1 MDLLIG
7 VFVPLVLVCS
17 SGHFQD
23 GPTAKAVHSH
33 SASVSGRVTIGNAPA
48 VGVQVALR
56 RSDNSPGVENNIYRA
71 KTDQDGHYLL
81 DSLTSGYYTVQVVEP
96 TMVVQGEE
104 SQGRKVSLREGMKL
118 ENIDFAL
125 VPGGVIT
132 GRVTDGEGSPIRDL
146 LPTLKV
152 VNEKGQSTF
161 FEPGTQESETD
172 DRGIFRI
179 YGLPPGR
186 YIVGF
191 GPDWGGPS
199 DGLYRS
205 LLPRKPFPLTYY
217 PGFLDEPQAKKIEV
231 TAGSEI
237 TGIDISL
244 TVKKN
249 LFKATGTVVDV
260 DRGAPLGGAVL
271 RYGTLWGKN
280 DTGEGPHE
288 YESVRSDSDGRFKLD
303 RLESGRHFLRLAN
316 DYSHA
321 NNSFG
326 DQVTFEVTDGD
337 VDGLEVK
344 VHHGSAINGIVVS
357 ASPDDGQI
365 AAELVPREVYA
376 VQLKTNPIN
385 GSLKTDYVAQA
396 TVGSDRSF
404 RLAGLPPGKYQFQM
418 SNDGQISPYIKYI
431 DWPTSGRLMNR
442 VPYPPGFFEGDPIE
456 IGEGQNTKDIQGV
469 RIALDMPRGVIR
481 GQLRFAGGPLPQN
494 AYTDV
499 SIVMLPASDTRP
511 WAGAAVDPD
520 GRFVVRSLP
529 AGQYMINVAVYIPNK
544 SDSGTKILAKTSET
558 VSLSDGEE
566 TTVTLTLNLSGKQP
580 GTPD

>member
-1 MDLLIG
+1 MGLLIR
-7 VFVPLVLVCS
+7 VFLPLVLVCF
-17 SGHFQD
+17 GGPLQD
-23 GPTAKAVHSH
+23 GPTAKAVHLH
-33 SASVSGRVTIGNAPA
+33 TATVSGRVTIGNAPA
-48 VGVQVALR
+48 VGVQVALL
-56 RSDNSPGVENNIYRA
+56 RSHNSPEDENNIYRA

-104 SQGRKVSLREGMKL
+104 SQGREVSLREAMKL

-152 VNEKGQSTF
+152 VNEKGQSRF
-161 FEPGTQESETD
+161 FTPGTQESETD

-186 YIVGF
+186 YILGF
-191 GPDWGGPS
+191 GAEWGGPS
-199 DGLYRS
+199 DSLYRN
-205 LLPRKPFPLTYY
+205 LVPWQPFPLAYY
-217 PGFLDEPQAKKIEV
+217 PGVLDEPQAKKIEV

-271 RYGTLWGKN
+271 SYGTLWGKN

-288 YESVRSDSDGRFKLD
+288 NESVRSDSDGRFKLD
-303 RLESGRHFLRLAN
+303 RLQSGKHFLKLAN
-316 DYSHA
+316 DYSGA

-365 AAELVPREVYA
+365 TAALASGEVYA

-385 GSLKTDYVAQA
+385 GSLKTNYVARA
-396 TVGSDRSF
+396 TVGSDHSF
-404 RLAGLPPGKYQFQM
+404 RLAGLPPGKYRFQM
-418 SNDGQISPYIKYI
+418 SNYGPTSLYIKYI

-442 VPYPPGFFEGDPIE
+442 VPYPPGFFEGDSIE
-456 IGEGQNTKDIQGV
+456 IGEGQNTQDIQGV
-469 RIALDMPRGVIR
+469 RIALDLPRGVIR

-494 AYTDV
+494 ALTEV

-511 WAGAAVDPD
+511 YAGAAVDPD
-520 GRFVVRSLP
+520 GRFVVRSLT
-529 AGQYMINVAVYIPNK
+529 AGQYMINVAAYIPDKNE
-544 SDSGTKILAKTSET
+544 SGTKILAKTSET

-566 TTVTLTLNLSGKQP
+566 TRVTLTLKLSGKQQ